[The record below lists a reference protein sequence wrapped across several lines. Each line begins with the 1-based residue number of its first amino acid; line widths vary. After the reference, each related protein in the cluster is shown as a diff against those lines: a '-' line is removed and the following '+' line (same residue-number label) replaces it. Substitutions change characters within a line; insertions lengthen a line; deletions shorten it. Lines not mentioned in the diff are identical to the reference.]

1 MCCCL
6 FISSGI
12 FVKSAAAMVPKKAI
26 SSITVRK
33 VTLIEGLT
41 NVNLQIKTVAN
52 KARLIRIDDQGI
64 VIGASTL
71 SAAKA
76 CKPQCSFTR
85 EITFP
90 SEAESIFL
98 VITPLGANT
107 ALSSEIHQIIDPYRW
122 SAISTIVRGEVSK
135 GSGYVDVRE
144 CLEQLATGIESSQQ
158 RNEIAGIYEKVTG
171 TGLVGKV
178 GTVTNLWRDFE
189 VSIDDENFDDFSEFV
204 ADEVADITNNGS
216 AEKILTGAREFL
228 DVDDVARI
236 VRKECSLKPESGSST
251 TTRPSTKP
259 VAQTPMPVGTN
270 TPQPVNVLPAMPN
283 NGSTAVECL
292 TSSGNNPFPILDVV
306 RKGKN
311 LTVSWSRTRQ
321 HLNLNIRWYRA
332 YVLHNDDE
340 AKKGDKQLDFAT
352 ECQRGPINLGFG
364 SYKPSSF
371 IDCGSPVAACDK
383 WMFLATIS
391 KIRDEANGLAVQGF
405 DRQGR
410 VRVFDYKAFSE
421 CLGCSNSGKVMNWLC
436 KSGKVGLP
444 LAETTLAFSK
454 ASLGVL
460 GFASGGGA
468 AAGAGSLILDRVT
481 VGLGVEKGDAA
492 TAASIVSVVLEKGNI
507 NDAEIA
513 VSKSFKATKL
523 VAGQK
528 IVALVDGSAGRAI
541 EGVLRSAP
549 KYKQVGRGVLVVFEI
564 KSTWDDM
571 TALVSS
577 VKQWNETAEKVGEA
591 CAVWDY

>member
-1 MCCCL
+1 
-6 FISSGI
+6 
-12 FVKSAAAMVPKKAI
+12 
-26 SSITVRK
+26 
-33 VTLIEGLT
+33 
-41 NVNLQIKTVAN
+41 
-52 KARLIRIDDQGI
+52 
-64 VIGASTL
+64 
-71 SAAKA
+71 
-76 CKPQCSFTR
+76 
-85 EITFP
+85 
-90 SEAESIFL
+90 
-98 VITPLGANT
+98 
-107 ALSSEIHQIIDPYRW
+107 
-122 SAISTIVRGEVSK
+122 
-135 GSGYVDVRE
+135 
-144 CLEQLATGIESSQQ
+144 
-158 RNEIAGIYEKVTG
+158 
-171 TGLVGKV
+171 
-178 GTVTNLWRDFE
+178 
-189 VSIDDENFDDFSEFV
+189 
-204 ADEVADITNNGS
+204 
-216 AEKILTGAREFL
+216 
-228 DVDDVARI
+228 
-236 VRKECSLKPESGSST
+236 
-251 TTRPSTKP
+251 
-259 VAQTPMPVGTN
+259 
-270 TPQPVNVLPAMPN
+270 
-283 NGSTAVECL
+283 
-292 TSSGNNPFPILDVV
+292 
-306 RKGKN
+306 
-311 LTVSWSRTRQ
+311 
-321 HLNLNIRWYRA
+321 
-332 YVLHNDDE
+332 
-340 AKKGDKQLDFAT
+340 
-352 ECQRGPINLGFG
+352 
-364 SYKPSSF
+364 
-371 IDCGSPVAACDK
+371 
-383 WMFLATIS
+383 MFLATIS

-468 AAGAGSLILDRVT
+468 AAGAGSLILDGVT

-549 KYKQVGRGVLVVFEI
+549 KYKQVGKGVLVVFEI